1 MNAEE
6 VYVATQRADNLF
18 GGPLRMTG
26 RVQESDWGNVGHA
39 SRISSMV
46 PGHSADARLAEFWV
60 GDHAKA
66 PSMIELPDGTTLP
79 LNEAL
84 AKFPQ
89 ELLGSRAV
97 TRFGSTLP
105 FLLKV
110 LSVNGEYGL
119 SIQLHPTKTK
129 AEELH
134 RKSPQHY
141 PDDNHKP
148 EVGVAISPVSLL
160 YGIKDRAALSS
171 LFSALPEFERFVGRD
186 LVSSLATSDAR
197 GDPSVPRAL
206 IAACFAL
213 DQNQVRSCNQY
224 LAEALPLAPGL
235 TREASLFAKLVTKYG
250 LSDPGLLAML
260 MMRQVRIDPGQALF
274 IAPNVPHAYLE
285 GDLIECMACSDNVVR
300 AGLTPKYRDV
310 ETLLEVIDCG
320 STIEG
325 VRDLVSGDGGFK
337 EFETPTEEFRLQI
350 LPEDCARTVIPESS
364 LPSVVFCVGK
374 GASITSRITG
384 RGIELG
390 DGGAALLPPDT
401 GAYEVVTSA
410 AMLVHATPALP

>member
-1 MNAEE
+1 
-6 VYVATQRADNLF
+6 VATQRAGSLI
-18 GGPLRMTG
+18 GGPLRLTG
-26 RVQESDWGNVGHA
+26 RVQESDWGNVGQA

-46 PGHSADARLAEFWV
+46 PGHAADARLAEFWV
-60 GDHAKA
+60 GAHPKA
-66 PSMIELPDGTTLP
+66 PSMIELPDGAILP

-84 AKFPQ
+84 AKFPR
-89 ELLGSRAV
+89 ELLGSRSVA
-97 TRFGSTLP
+97 RFGSTLP

-129 AEELH
+129 AEKLH
-134 RKSPQHY
+134 RENPQHY

-148 EVGVAISPVSLL
+148 EVGVAITPVRLL
-160 YGIKDRAALSS
+160 YGMKDRAAVSS
-171 LFSALPEFERFVGRD
+171 LFSALPELERFVGREI
-186 LVSSLATSDAR
+186 VSSLASSDLR
-197 GDPSVPRAL
+197 DDPSIGRSL

-213 DQNQVRSCNQY
+213 DQNQMRSCNQY

-235 TREASLFAKLVTKYG
+235 TQEASLFGKLATKYG

-260 MMRQVRIDPGQALF
+260 LMRQVRIEPGQALF

-325 VRDLVSGDGGFK
+325 VRDLVPGDGGFK
-337 EFETPTEEFRLQI
+337 VVETPTEEFRLQV
-350 LPEDCARTVIPESS
+350 LPEECARTVIPESS

-374 GASITSRITG
+374 GAAIRSRLTG
-384 RGIELG
+384 RRIELR
-390 DGGAALLPPDT
+390 DGGAALLPPDS
-401 GAYEVVTSA
+401 GAYEVDTSA
-410 AMLVHATPALP
+410 AMLVHAIPALP

>member
-1 MNAEE
+1 
-6 VYVATQRADNLF
+6 
-18 GGPLRMTG
+18 
-26 RVQESDWGNVGHA
+26 
-39 SRISSMV
+39 
-46 PGHSADARLAEFWV
+46 
-60 GDHAKA
+60 
-66 PSMIELPDGTTLP
+66 MIELPDGTILP

-84 AKFPQ
+84 AQFPQ
-89 ELLGSRAV
+89 ELLGSRV
-97 TRFGSTLP
+97 VSRFGSTLP

-148 EVGVAISPVSLL
+148 EVGVAITPVSLL
-160 YGIKDRAALSS
+160 YGVKDSAALSS
-171 LFSALPEFERFVGRD
+171 LFSALPDLERFVGRD
-186 LVSSLATSDAR
+186 LVSSLALSNAR
-197 GDPSVPRAL
+197 DHNSIARAL

-213 DQNQVRSCNQY
+213 DQNQMRSCNQY

-235 TREASLFAKLVTKYG
+235 THEASLFGKLATKYG

-260 MMRQVRIDPGQALF
+260 LMRQVRIEPGQALF

-310 ETLLEVIDCG
+310 DTLLEVIDCG

-325 VRDLVSGDGGFK
+325 VRDLVPGDGGFK
-337 EFETPTEEFRLQI
+337 VAQTPTEEFRLQV
-350 LPEDCARTVIPESS
+350 LPEECTRAVIPESS

-374 GASITSRITG
+374 GAAITSRITG
-384 RGIELG
+384 RSVKLR
-390 DGGAALLPPDT
+390 DGGAALLPPHS
-401 GAYEVVTSA
+401 GAYEVLTSA
-410 AMLVHATPALP
+410 AMLVHAIPALS

>member
-1 MNAEE
+1 M
-6 VYVATQRADNLF
+6 ATQRSDSLIS
-18 GGPLRMTG
+18 GPLRLTG
-26 RVQESDWGNVGHA
+26 RVQESDWGNVGQA

-46 PGHSADARLAEFWV
+46 PGHAADARLAEFWV
-60 GDHAKA
+60 GAHAKA
-66 PSMIELPDGTTLP
+66 PSMIELPNGTTLP

-84 AKFPQ
+84 AKFPR
-89 ELLGSRAV
+89 ELLGSRSV
-97 TRFGSTLP
+97 DRFGPTLP

-148 EVGVAISPVSLL
+148 EVGVAITPVSLL
-160 YGIKDRAALSS
+160 YGVKDRAALSS
-171 LFSALPEFERFVGRD
+171 LFSALPELERFVGKG
-186 LVSSLATSDAR
+186 LVSSLASSDAR
-197 GDPSVPRAL
+197 DDRWIGRSL

-213 DQNQVRSCNQY
+213 DQNQMRSCNQY
-224 LAEALPLAPGL
+224 LAGALPLAPGL
-235 TREASLFAKLVTKYG
+235 TQEASLFGKLVKKYG
-250 LSDPGLLAML
+250 LNDPGLLAML
-260 MMRQVRIDPGQALF
+260 LMRQVRIEPGQALF

-325 VRDLVSGDGGFK
+325 VRYLVPGDGGFK
-337 EFETPTEEFRLQI
+337 VVETPTEEFRLQV
-350 LPEDCARTVIPESS
+350 LPEECPRTVIPESS

-374 GASITSRITG
+374 GAAITSRITG
-384 RGIELG
+384 RNVELR
-390 DGGAALLPPDT
+390 DGGAALLPPDS
-401 GAYEVVTSA
+401 GAYEVITSG
-410 AMLVHATPALP
+410 AMLVHAIPALP

>member
-1 MNAEE
+1 
-6 VYVATQRADNLF
+6 
-18 GGPLRMTG
+18 
-26 RVQESDWGNVGHA
+26 
-39 SRISSMV
+39 
-46 PGHSADARLAEFWV
+46 
-60 GDHAKA
+60 
-66 PSMIELPDGTTLP
+66 MIELPDGTILP

-84 AKFPQ
+84 AQFPQ

-148 EVGVAISPVSLL
+148 EVGVAITPVSLL
-160 YGIKDRAALSS
+160 YGVKDSAALSS
-171 LFSALPEFERFVGRD
+171 LFSALPELERFVGRE
-186 LVSSLATSDAR
+186 LVSSLALSNAR
-197 GDPSVPRAL
+197 DHNSIARAL

-213 DQNQVRSCNQY
+213 DQNQMRSCNQY

-235 TREASLFAKLVTKYG
+235 THEASLFGKLATKYG

-260 MMRQVRIDPGQALF
+260 LMRQVRIEPGQALF

-310 ETLLEVIDCG
+310 DTLLEVIDCG

-325 VRDLVSGDGGFK
+325 VRDLVPGDGGFK
-337 EFETPTEEFRLQI
+337 VAQTPTEEFRLQV
-350 LPEDCARTVIPESS
+350 LPEECPRAVIPESS

-374 GASITSRITG
+374 GAAITSRITG
-384 RGIELG
+384 RSVELR
-390 DGGAALLPPDT
+390 DGGAALLPPHS
-401 GAYEVVTSA
+401 GAYEVLTSA
-410 AMLVHATPALP
+410 AMLVHAIPALS

>member
-1 MNAEE
+1 
-6 VYVATQRADNLF
+6 
-18 GGPLRMTG
+18 
-26 RVQESDWGNVGHA
+26 
-39 SRISSMV
+39 MV
-46 PGHSADARLAEFWV
+46 PGHAADARLAEFWV
-60 GDHAKA
+60 GAHTKA
-66 PSMIELPDGTTLP
+66 PSTVELPDGSKLP

-84 AKFPQ
+84 IKFPR

-97 TRFGSTLP
+97 NRFGSTLP

-110 LSVNGEYGL
+110 LSVNGDYGL

-148 EVGVAISPVSLL
+148 EVGVAITPVRLL

-171 LFSALPEFERFVGRD
+171 LFSSLPGLERFVGKN
-186 LVSSLATSDAR
+186 LVSLLETSDEQAYQSVAR
-197 GDPSVPRAL
+197 AI

-213 DQNQVRSCNQY
+213 DPNQMISCTQY
-224 LAEALPLAPGL
+224 LAEALPVASGL
-235 TREASLFAKLVTKYG
+235 TREAALFAKLVTKYG
-250 LSDPGLLAML
+250 LNDPGLLAML
-260 MMRQVRIDPGQALF
+260 LMRQVRIEPGQALF
-274 IAPNVPHAYLE
+274 IAANVPHAYLE

-337 EFETPTEEFRLQI
+337 VFETPTEEFRLQI
-350 LPEDCARTVIPESS
+350 LPQDCTPTVIPESA

-374 GASITSRITG
+374 SASITSRNTG
-384 RGIELG
+384 KRVDLG

-401 GAYEVVTSA
+401 GAYEVVTAA
-410 AMLVHATPALP
+410 AMLVHAIPALP